1 MEIAGLVVGMALK
14 DLQMSD
20 VWHSRVCEESRIYYG

>member
-1 MEIAGLVVGMALK
+1 MEIAGLVVSMTLK

-20 VWHSRVCEESRIYYG
+20 VWHPRVCEESRIYYG